1 MGRMENTIMRLTDK
15 KLLTKGFVLAA
26 GLTATLLLSACA
38 RSTGSGTAGAG
49 SAGGS
54 NASGTVNAP
63 AGNAGQG
70 ENAGQNDSAGQ
81 GSGNTAGQ
89 AAGTGEAASVGE
101 NGGFGNDGAPS
112 LSPELNQ
119 DANSGQEVGAEDT
132 YDAANQAG
140 DAPVDTAAL
149 ADDGWNG
156 TFAGSAG
163 ETLTINVD
171 GDSSLSFSFAVSG
184 ISGSADYAGDEAT
197 FAGDDGNVVIFENLG
212 GSVEVSV
219 VDESGAQQPSAISG
233 SYLRQ

>member
-1 MGRMENTIMRLTDK
+1 MRLTDK

-26 GLTATLLLSACA
+26 GLTAMLLLSACA

-63 AGNAGQG
+63 AGNAGQ
-70 ENAGQNDSAGQ
+70 NDSAGQ
-81 GSGNTAGQ
+81 GSGNAAGQ
-89 AAGTGEAASVGE
+89 AAGSGDAATAGE

-119 DANSGQEVGAEDT
+119 DANGGQEVGAEDT

-140 DAPVDTAAL
+140 DAPVDTASL
-149 ADDGWNG
+149 EDDGWNG

-219 VDESGAQQPSAISG
+219 VNESGAQEPSAISG